1 MIADHL
7 AQAERHVAE
16 GQAHIKRQRELIVE
30 LQRDGHDTR
39 EAQRLLDLHR
49 AGSGAH
55 RRPRQAARRIGE
67 GAIGKRFRCGS

>member
-39 EAQRLLDLHR
+39 EAQRLLDTFIALE
-49 AGSGAH
+49 AAH
-55 RRPRQAARRIGE
+55 TADRDRLRGELAKAR
-67 GAIGKRFRCGS
+67 